1 MELYNIYEKRINKQ
15 EATIL
20 IKQWI
25 KSTRKYS
32 RVPEMLHIA
41 NSIEK
46 KLDLITN
53 YFVSRHNNW
62 YWEWLNSRI
71 WRIIRDS
78 RGFINNDYMI
88 FRLITA
94 L

>member
-1 MELYNIYEKRINKQ
+1 MKE
-15 EATIL
+15 
-20 IKQWI
+20 WI
-25 KSTRKYS
+25 KTNRKYS
-32 RVPEMLHIA
+32 RIPEMLHLTD
-41 NSIEK
+41 SVEK
-46 KLDLITN
+46 KLDYITN

-62 YWEWLNSRI
+62 YWEWLNSRV
-71 WRIIRDS
+71 WKIIRDS